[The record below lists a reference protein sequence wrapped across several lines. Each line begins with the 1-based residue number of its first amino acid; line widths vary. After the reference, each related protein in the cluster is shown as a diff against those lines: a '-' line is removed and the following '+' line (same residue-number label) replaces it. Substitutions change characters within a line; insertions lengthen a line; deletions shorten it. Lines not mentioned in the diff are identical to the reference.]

1 MNSSHPYFG
10 VEIVVTTKHDK
21 AALLQPSFKDLL
33 NITLVELP
41 LDTDQLGTFAGEIER
56 TAPPRETAIAKARL
70 GIENSGNRFGI
81 ASEGSIAADFSLP
94 WIHADYE
101 VLVFIDA
108 ESNLVISETLHSRE
122 IVAASTI
129 VRADDDIEKFV
140 KRADFPRHALIAQP
154 VRSREP
160 FIVKGITTLNELV
173 AAITECATKSPTGE
187 VKLESDFRAMHS
199 PSRQENIRT
208 LGRKLATRI
217 AALCPECNTPG
228 WGVVDYEKGVPCI
241 DCGELNRE
249 AISHE
254 IVGCY
259 RCNYKVLGA
268 TIKDSLDPA
277 QCHFCNP

>member
-10 VEIVVTTKHDK
+10 VEVVVTTKHDK

-33 NITLVELP
+33 DISLVELP

-56 TAPPRETAIAKARL
+56 SAPPRETAIAKARL
-70 GIENSGNRFGI
+70 GIKSSGKRFGI
-81 ASEGSIAADFSLP
+81 ASEGSIAADFALP

-108 ESNLVISETLHSRE
+108 ESNLVITETLHSRE
-122 IVAASTI
+122 IVAASTT
-129 VRADDDIEKFV
+129 VRAGEDLTEFIK
-140 KRADFPRHALIAQP
+140 KADFPRHALIAQP

-160 FIVKGITTLNELV
+160 CIVKGITSLRDLV
-173 AAITECATKSPTGE
+173 SAITECAAKSPTGE

-208 LGRKLATRI
+208 LGRKLASRI
-217 AALCPECNTPG
+217 AALCPECGTPG
-228 WGVVDYEKGVPCI
+228 WGVVEYEKGVACI
-241 DCGELNRE
+241 DCGELNSE
-249 AISHE
+249 AISQE
-254 IVGCY
+254 ILGCY
-259 RCNYKVLGA
+259 RCDHKAIGA